1 MIRRLKYNE
10 IDFEKYSK
18 CLENSAQ
25 KNWYARKE
33 VLDQLS
39 GNWHILVYNDYEA
52 VMPVPLKENL
62 L

>member
-1 MIRRLKYNE
+1 LK
-10 IDFEKYSK
+10 I
-18 CLENSAQ
+18 LH
-25 KNWYARKE
+25 RKTGTREE